1 MHDRAAANSRIT
13 LPDRSR
19 SPPSAKQRHGGF
31 QGASKFGVFWRPGC
45 FQIFV
50 KNLDGKIITVNV
62 AQGDTMHHVK
72 AKIAYQEGI
81 KPDTLK
87 CLPLCMP
94 HTPDG
99 KPGEQLEDCRT
110 LGSYGIQRQSTLH
123 GLFRADKDAD
133 ELVKAYYKAR
143 PKARCHVCLRI

>member
-1 MHDRAAANSRIT
+1 MALADLTFR
-13 LPDRSR
+13 RS
-19 SPPSAKQRHGGF
+19 K
-31 QGASKFGVFWRPGC
+31 GVFWRPGC

-50 KNLDGKIITVNV
+50 KNLDGKIITVSV

-110 LGSYGIQRQSTLH
+110 LGSYDIQNKSTLI
-123 GLFRADKDAD
+123 GLFRDDK
-133 ELVKAYYKAR
+133 ESEKPVKAHRLHYKSR
-143 PKARCHVCLRI
+143 TR